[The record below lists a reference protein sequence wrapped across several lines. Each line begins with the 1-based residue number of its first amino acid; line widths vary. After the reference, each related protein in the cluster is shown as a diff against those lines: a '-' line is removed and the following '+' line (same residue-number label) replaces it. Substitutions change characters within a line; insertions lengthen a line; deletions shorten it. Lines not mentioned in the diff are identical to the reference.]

1 MMPMRAPVSDLP
13 LILEDVSLLARE
25 VTILD
30 RVSLTFG
37 SGAPTMLV
45 GPNGSGKSS
54 LMRVA
59 MGLVP
64 PSRGRVTYGGRTGV
78 PPTRRAIVF
87 QRPVMLR
94 RTAAANLAYALA
106 AAGVARDLRSA
117 AAQELLDRVG
127 LSALSERPARRMS
140 GGEQQR
146 LAIARALAKQPEILF
161 LDEPTA
167 SLDPAATK
175 ATEDIIRGIAARG
188 IKIVM
193 ATHDLGEARRLGG
206 EIVLMNRGRVVEVAD
221 AQTFFTAPAT
231 DAARRFVAGEL
242 LV

>member
-1 MMPMRAPVSDLP
+1 MNAMRAPATDLP
-13 LILEDVSLLARE
+13 LMLEDVSLLARE

-30 RVSLTFG
+30 HVSLTFAA
-37 SGAPTMLV
+37 GAPTMLV

-54 LMRVA
+54 LMRIA
-59 MGLVP
+59 MGLNA
-64 PSRGRVTYGGRTGV
+64 PSSGRVTYGGRSDV
-78 PPTRRAIVF
+78 PPVRRAIVF

-94 RTAAANLAYALA
+94 RSAAGNLTYALA
-106 AAGVARDLRSA
+106 AAGVPRAERDA
-117 AAQELLDRVG
+117 AAQDLLDRVG
-127 LSALSERPARRMS
+127 LGALSDRPARRMS

-146 LAIARALAKQPEILF
+146 LAIARALAKEPEILF

-175 ATEDIIRGIAARG
+175 ATEDIISGIAARG

-206 EIVLMNRGRVVEVAD
+206 EIVLMNRGRIVEVAD
-221 AQTFFTAPAT
+221 ANTFFTSPVT

>member
-1 MMPMRAPVSDLP
+1 MMAMRAPATDLP
-13 LILEDVSLLARE
+13 LILDNVSLTARD

-30 RVSLTFG
+30 RVSLTL
-37 SGAPTMLV
+37 SAGAPTMLV

-59 MGLVP
+59 MGLAAP
-64 PSRGRVTYGGRTGV
+64 TGGHVTYGGRTGV
-78 PPTRRAIVF
+78 PPVRRAIVF

-94 RTAAANLAYALA
+94 RSAAANLTYALA
-106 AAGVARDLRSA
+106 AAGVKRAERDA

-127 LSALSERPARRMS
+127 LGHLGDRPARRMS

-146 LAIARALAKQPEILF
+146 LAIARALAKDPEILF

-175 ATEDIIRGIAARG
+175 ATEDIIAGIAARG

-206 EIVLMNRGRVVEVAD
+206 EIVLMNRGRIVEVAD
-221 AQTFFTAPAT
+221 TQTFFTSPKT

>member
-1 MMPMRAPVSDLP
+1 MAMRAPLSDLP
-13 LILEDVSLLARE
+13 VMLEEVSLLARE

-30 RVSLTFG
+30 RVTLSFAA
-37 SGAPTMLV
+37 GAPTVLV
-45 GPNGSGKSS
+45 GPNGSGKTS

-59 MGLVP
+59 MGLARPTAGRVKFGGRSDVP
-64 PSRGRVTYGGRTGV
+64 PL
-78 PPTRRAIVF
+78 RRAIVF

-94 RTAAANLAYALA
+94 RSALGNLRYALA
-106 AAGVARDLRSA
+106 AADVPRTERSKRA
-117 AAQELLDRVG
+117 DELLALVG
-127 LSALSERPARRMS
+127 LRGLSERPARRMS

-146 LAIARALAKQPEILF
+146 LAIARALAKEPEILF

-175 ATEDIIRGIAARG
+175 ATEDIIQSIAARG

-193 ATHDLGEARRLGG
+193 ATHDLGEARRLAG
-206 EIVLMNRGRVVEVAD
+206 EIVLMHRGRIVEIAD
-221 AQTFFTAPAT
+221 TTTFFNSPKT
-231 DAARRFVAGEL
+231 DAARRFVSGEL

>member
-1 MMPMRAPVSDLP
+1 MNAMRAPATDLP

-30 RVSLTFG
+30 HVSLTFAA
-37 SGAPTMLV
+37 GAPTMLV

-54 LMRVA
+54 LIRVA
-59 MGLVP
+59 MGLSS
-64 PSRGRVTYGGRTGV
+64 PSSGRVTYGGRAGV
-78 PPTRRAIVF
+78 APTRRAIVF

-94 RTAAANLAYALA
+94 RSASGNLRYALA
-106 AAGVARDLRSA
+106 AAGMKRARRDA
-117 AAQELLDRVG
+117 AAQDLLDRVG
-127 LSALSERPARRMS
+127 LGSLRDRPARRMS

-146 LAIARALAKQPEILF
+146 LAIARALAKEPEILF

-175 ATEDIIRGIAARG
+175 ATEDIISGIAARG

-221 AQTFFTAPAT
+221 AQTFFTAPKT
-231 DAARRFVAGEL
+231 DAARRFAAGEL

>member
-1 MMPMRAPVSDLP
+1 MNAMRAPASDLP
-13 LILEDVSLLARE
+13 LMLEEVSLLARE

-30 RVSLTFG
+30 HVTLSFAA
-37 SGAPTMLV
+37 GAPTMLV

-54 LMRVA
+54 LMRIA
-59 MGLVP
+59 MGLSS
-64 PSRGRVTYGGRTGV
+64 PSSGRVTYGGHSNV
-78 PPTRRAIVF
+78 PPVRRAIVF

-94 RTAAANLAYALA
+94 RSAAGNVTYALA
-106 AAGVARDLRSA
+106 AAGVPRAERDA

-127 LSALSERPARRMS
+127 LGALSDRPARRMS

-146 LAIARALAKQPEILF
+146 LAIARALAKAPEILF

-175 ATEDIIRGIAARG
+175 ATEDIIAGIAARG
-188 IKIVM
+188 IKVVM

-206 EIVLMNRGRVVEVAD
+206 EIVLMNKGRVIEVAD
-221 AQTFFTAPAT
+221 AKTFFTSPKT

>member
-1 MMPMRAPVSDLP
+1 MAMRAPLSDLP
-13 LILEDVSLLARE
+13 VMLEEVSLLARE

-30 RVSLTFG
+30 HVTLTFAA
-37 SGAPTMLV
+37 GAPTVLV
-45 GPNGSGKSS
+45 GPNGSGKTS

-59 MGLVP
+59 MGLIRPTAGRVSFGGRSDVP
-64 PSRGRVTYGGRTGV
+64 PL
-78 PPTRRAIVF
+78 RRAIVF

-94 RTAAANLAYALA
+94 RSAIGNLRFALA
-106 AAGVARDLRSA
+106 AASVPRTERSTRA
-117 AAQELLDRVG
+117 DELLALVG
-127 LSALSERPARRMS
+127 LRGLGERPARCMS

-146 LAIARALAKQPEILF
+146 LAIARALAKEPEILF

-175 ATEDIIRGIAARG
+175 ATEDIIQSIAARG

-193 ATHDLGEARRLGG
+193 ATHDLGEARRLAG
-206 EIVLMNRGRVVEVAD
+206 EIVLMHRGRIVEIAD
-221 AQTFFTAPAT
+221 TTTFFNSPKT
-231 DAARRFVAGEL
+231 DAARRFVSGEL

>member
-1 MMPMRAPVSDLP
+1 MAMRAPATDLP

-30 RVSLTFG
+30 HVSLTFAT
-37 SGAPTMLV
+37 GAPTMLV

-59 MGLVP
+59 MGLSS
-64 PSRGRVTYGGRTGV
+64 PSRGRVAYGGRPGV

-94 RTAAANLAYALA
+94 RSASGNLRYALA
-106 AAGVARDLRSA
+106 TAGMKRAERGA

-127 LSALSERPARRMS
+127 LGALSERPARRMS

-146 LAIARALAKQPEILF
+146 LAIARALAKEPEILF

-175 ATEDIIRGIAARG
+175 ATEDIIAGIAARG

-206 EIVLMNRGRVVEVAD
+206 EIVLMNRGRIVEVAD
-221 AQTFFTAPAT
+221 TQTFFTSPKT

>member
-1 MMPMRAPVSDLP
+1 MAMRAPASDLP
-13 LILEDVSLLARE
+13 LMLEDVSLLARE

-30 RVSLTFG
+30 HVSLTFAV
-37 SGAPTMLV
+37 GAPTMLV

-59 MGLVP
+59 MGLSSP
-64 PSRGRVTYGGRTGV
+64 NSGRVTYGGRTDV
-78 PPTRRAIVF
+78 PPVRRAIVF

-94 RTAAANLAYALA
+94 RTAAGNLRYALA
-106 AAGVARDLRSA
+106 AAGIPRAERDA

-127 LSALSERPARRMS
+127 LGALSDRPARRMS

-146 LAIARALAKQPEILF
+146 LAIARALAKEPEILF

-175 ATEDIIRGIAARG
+175 GTEDIIAGIAARG

-206 EIVLMNRGRVVEVAD
+206 EIVLMNRGRIVEVAET
-221 AQTFFTAPAT
+221 QTFFTSPAT
-231 DAARRFVAGEL
+231 DAARRFAAGEL

>member
-1 MMPMRAPVSDLP
+1 MTAMRAFATDLP
-13 LILEDVSLLARE
+13 LMLEDVSLLARE

-30 RVSLTFG
+30 HVRLTFAA
-37 SGAPTMLV
+37 GAPTMLV

-54 LMRVA
+54 LMRIA
-59 MGLVP
+59 MGLAVP
-64 PSRGRVTYGGRTGV
+64 SSGRVTYGGRSGV
-78 PPTRRAIVF
+78 PPVRRAIVF

-94 RTAAANLAYALA
+94 RTASGNLRYALA
-106 AAGVARDLRSA
+106 AAGMPRAERDA

-127 LSALSERPARRMS
+127 LGALSERPARRMS

-146 LAIARALAKQPEILF
+146 LAIARALAKEPEILF

-175 ATEDIIRGIAARG
+175 ATEDIISGIAARG

-221 AQTFFTAPAT
+221 ASTFFSSPKT

>member
-1 MMPMRAPVSDLP
+1 MAMRAPATDLP
-13 LILEDVSLLARE
+13 LMLEDVSLLARE

-30 RVSLTFG
+30 HVTLTIAA
-37 SGAPTMLV
+37 GAPTMLV

-54 LMRVA
+54 LMRLA
-59 MGLVP
+59 MGLAS
-64 PSRGRVTYGGRTGV
+64 PSRGRVTYAGRIDV
-78 PPTRRAIVF
+78 PPVRRAIVF

-94 RTAAANLAYALA
+94 RTASGNLRYALA
-106 AAGVARDLRSA
+106 AAGIPRAERDA

-127 LSALSERPARRMS
+127 LGALSERPARRMS

-146 LAIARALAKQPEILF
+146 LAIARALAKAPEILF

-175 ATEDIIRGIAARG
+175 ATEDIIAGIAARG

-206 EIVLMNRGRVVEVAD
+206 EIVLMNRGRIVEVAD
-221 AQTFFTAPAT
+221 AQTFFTSPKT

>member
-1 MMPMRAPVSDLP
+1 MSMRAPPTDLP
-13 LILEDVSLLARE
+13 VMLEDVSLLARE

-30 RVSLTFG
+30 NVTLMLGT
-37 SGAPTMLV
+37 GAPTVLV
-45 GPNGSGKSS
+45 GPNGSGKTS

-64 PSRGRVTYGGRTGV
+64 PTRGRVTFGGRSDV
-78 PPTRRAIVF
+78 PPLRRAIVF

-94 RTAAANLAYALA
+94 RSALGNLRYALA
-106 AAGVARDLRSA
+106 AADVPRAERNERA
-117 AAQELLDRVG
+117 EKLLALVG
-127 LSALSERPARRMS
+127 LTGRGDRPARRMS

-146 LAIARALAKQPEILF
+146 LAIARALAKEPEILF

-175 ATEDIIRGIAARG
+175 ATEDIIQNIAARG

-193 ATHDLGEARRLGG
+193 STHDLGEARRLGG
-206 EIVLMNRGRVVEVAD
+206 DIVLMNRGRIVEIAD
-221 AQTFFTAPAT
+221 TQTFFTSPKT

>member
-1 MMPMRAPVSDLP
+1 
-13 LILEDVSLLARE
+13 
-25 VTILD
+25 
-30 RVSLTFG
+30 
-37 SGAPTMLV
+37 
-45 GPNGSGKSS
+45 
-54 LMRVA
+54 

-64 PSRGRVTYGGRTGV
+64 PTRGRVTFGGRSGV
-78 PPTRRAIVF
+78 PPIRRAIVF

-94 RTAAANLAYALA
+94 RTAAGNLRYALA
-106 AAGVARDLRSA
+106 AAGMKRSERSA
-117 AAQELLDRVG
+117 AAEELLDRVG

-146 LAIARALAKQPEILF
+146 LAIARALAKDPDILF

-175 ATEDIIRGIAARG
+175 ATEDIVRDISARG

-193 ATHDLGEARRLGG
+193 STHNIGQARRLAGD
-206 EIVLMNRGRVVEVAD
+206 IVLMHRGRVIEAAD
-221 AQTFFTAPAT
+221 NATFFTSPRT
-231 DAARRFVAGEL
+231 EEARRFVEGEL

>member
-1 MMPMRAPVSDLP
+1 MVMRAPATDLP
-13 LILEDVSLLARE
+13 LMLEDVSLLARE

-30 RVSLTFG
+30 HVSLTFAA
-37 SGAPTMLV
+37 GAPTMLV

-59 MGLVP
+59 MGLSSP
-64 PSRGRVTYGGRTGV
+64 TRGRVTYGGRSDM
-78 PPTRRAIVF
+78 PPVRRAIVF

-94 RTAAANLAYALA
+94 RTAAGNLRYALA
-106 AAGVARDLRSA
+106 AAGIPRAERDA

-127 LSALSERPARRMS
+127 LGALSDRPARRMS

-146 LAIARALAKQPEILF
+146 LAIARALAKEPEIL
-161 LDEPTA
+161 
-167 SLDPAATK
+167 
-175 ATEDIIRGIAARG
+175 
-188 IKIVM
+188 M

-221 AQTFFTAPAT
+221 AQTFFTSPKT

>member
-1 MMPMRAPVSDLP
+1 MTAMRAPATDLP
-13 LILEDVSLLARE
+13 LMLEDVSLLARE

-30 RVSLTFG
+30 HVRLTFAA
-37 SGAPTMLV
+37 GAPTMLV

-54 LMRVA
+54 LIRVA
-59 MGLVP
+59 MGLVRP
-64 PSRGRVTYGGRTGV
+64 TRGRVTYGGRSDV

-94 RTAAANLAYALA
+94 RSAAGNLTYALA
-106 AAGVARDLRSA
+106 AAGMKRAERDA

-127 LSALSERPARRMS
+127 LGALRERPARRMS

-146 LAIARALAKQPEILF
+146 LAIARALAREPEILF

-175 ATEDIIRGIAARG
+175 ATEDIIAGIAARG
-188 IKIVM
+188 IKIM
-193 ATHDLGEARRLGG
+193 MISAKREGS
-206 EIVLMNRGRVVEVAD
+206 
-221 AQTFFTAPAT
+221 
-231 DAARRFVAGEL
+231 AARSC
-242 LV
+242 

>member
-1 MMPMRAPVSDLP
+1 MMAMRAPASDLP
-13 LILEDVSLLARE
+13 LILDDVSLLAHG

-30 RVSLTFG
+30 GISLNLAP
-37 SGAPTMLV
+37 GAPTMLV

-64 PSRGRVTYGGRTGV
+64 PTRGRVTYGGRADV

-94 RTAAANLAYALA
+94 RSAAANLTYALA
-106 AAGVARDLRSA
+106 AAGVARDQRSA

-127 LSALSERPARRMS
+127 LSALGERPARRMS

-175 ATEDIIRGIAARG
+175 ATEDIIRTIAAEG

-206 EIVLMNRGRVVEVAD
+206 EIVLMNKGRIVEVAD
-221 AQTFFTAPAT
+221 TQTFFTSPRT

>member
-1 MMPMRAPVSDLP
+1 MAMRAPASDLP
-13 LILEDVSLLARE
+13 LMLEDVSLLARE

-30 RVSLTFG
+30 HVTLSFAA
-37 SGAPTMLV
+37 GAPTMLV

-54 LMRVA
+54 LMRIA

-64 PSRGRVTYGGRTGV
+64 PSSGRVTYGGRSDV
-78 PPTRRAIVF
+78 PPVRRAIVF

-94 RTAAANLAYALA
+94 RTASGNLRYALA
-106 AAGVARDLRSA
+106 AAGMPRAERDA

-127 LSALSERPARRMS
+127 LGALSDRPARRMS

-146 LAIARALAKQPEILF
+146 LAIARALAKEPEILF

-175 ATEDIIRGIAARG
+175 ATEDIIAGIAARG

-206 EIVLMNRGRVVEVAD
+206 EIVLMNRGRIVEVAD
-221 AQTFFTAPAT
+221 TQTFFNSPAT

>member
-1 MMPMRAPVSDLP
+1 MNAMRAPASDLP
-13 LILEDVSLLARE
+13 LMLEEVSLLARE

-30 RVSLTFG
+30 RVSLTFAA
-37 SGAPTMLV
+37 GAPTMLV

-54 LMRVA
+54 LMRIA
-59 MGLVP
+59 MGLSS
-64 PSRGRVTYGGRTGV
+64 PSSGRVTYGGHSNV
-78 PPTRRAIVF
+78 PPVRRAIVF

-94 RTAAANLAYALA
+94 RSAAGNLTYALA
-106 AAGVARDLRSA
+106 AAGVPRAERDA
-117 AAQELLDRVG
+117 AAHELLDRVG
-127 LSALSERPARRMS
+127 LGALSDRPARRMS

-146 LAIARALAKQPEILF
+146 LAIARALAKAPEILF

-175 ATEDIIRGIAARG
+175 ATEDIIAGIAARG

-206 EIVLMNRGRVVEVAD
+206 EIVLMNKGRVIEVAD
-221 AQTFFTAPAT
+221 AQTFFTSPKT
-231 DAARRFVAGEL
+231 DAAGRFVAGEL

>member
-1 MMPMRAPVSDLP
+1 MNAMRAPATDLP
-13 LILEDVSLLARE
+13 LMLEDVSLLARE

-30 RVSLTFG
+30 HVSLTLAA
-37 SGAPTMLV
+37 GAPTILV

-54 LMRVA
+54 LMRIA
-59 MGLVP
+59 MGLNS
-64 PSRGRVTYGGRTGV
+64 PSSGRVTYGGRSDV
-78 PPTRRAIVF
+78 RPVRRAIVF

-94 RTAAANLAYALA
+94 RSAAGNLTYALA
-106 AAGVARDLRSA
+106 AAGIKRAERDA
-117 AAQELLDRVG
+117 AVQELLDRVG
-127 LSALSERPARRMS
+127 LGALSDRPARRMS

-146 LAIARALAKQPEILF
+146 LAIARALAKEPEILF

-175 ATEDIIRGIAARG
+175 ATEDIIASIAAHG

-206 EIVLMNRGRVVEVAD
+206 EIVLMNRGRIVEVAD
-221 AQTFFTAPAT
+221 TNTFFTAPKT

>member
-1 MMPMRAPVSDLP
+1 MMPMRAPATDLP
-13 LILEDVSLLARE
+13 LMLEDVSLLARE

-30 RVSLTFG
+30 HVSLTFAT
-37 SGAPTMLV
+37 GAPTMLV

-64 PSRGRVTYGGRTGV
+64 PSRGRVTYGGRTDV

-94 RTAAANLAYALA
+94 RSAAGNLTYALA
-106 AAGVARDLRSA
+106 AAGMPRAERDA

-127 LSALSERPARRMS
+127 LGALADRPARRMS

-146 LAIARALAKQPEILF
+146 LAIARALAKEPEILF

-175 ATEDIIRGIAARG
+175 ATEDIIAGIAARG

-206 EIVLMNRGRVVEVAD
+206 EIVLMNRGRIVEIAD
-221 AQTFFTAPAT
+221 TQTFFTSPGT

>member
-1 MMPMRAPVSDLP
+1 MTMRAPLTDLP
-13 LILEDVSLLARE
+13 VMLEEVSLLARE

-30 RVSLTFG
+30 NVTLTLG
-37 SGAPTMLV
+37 AGAPTMLV
-45 GPNGSGKSS
+45 GPNGSGKTS

-64 PSRGRVTYGGRTGV
+64 PTRGRVTFGGRTDV
-78 PPTRRAIVF
+78 PPLRRAIVF

-94 RTAAANLAYALA
+94 RSALGNLRYALA
-106 AAGVARDLRSA
+106 AADVPRAERTERA
-117 AAQELLDRVG
+117 EKLLALVG
-127 LSALSERPARRMS
+127 LTGRDDRPARRMS

-146 LAIARALAKQPEILF
+146 LAIARALAKEPEILF

-175 ATEDIIRGIAARG
+175 ATEDIIQSIAARG

-193 ATHDLGEARRLGG
+193 STHDLGEARRLGG
-206 EIVLMNRGRVVEVAD
+206 DIVLMNRGRIVETAD
-221 AQTFFTAPAT
+221 TQTFFTSPKT

>member
-1 MMPMRAPVSDLP
+1 MAMRAPLSDLP
-13 LILEDVSLLARE
+13 VMLEEVSLLARE

-30 RVSLTFG
+30 HITLNFAA
-37 SGAPTMLV
+37 GAPTVLV
-45 GPNGSGKSS
+45 GPNGSGKTS

-59 MGLVP
+59 MGLVRP
-64 PSRGRVTYGGRTGV
+64 TAGRVTFGGRSDV
-78 PPTRRAIVF
+78 PPLRRAIVF

-94 RTAAANLAYALA
+94 RSAIGNLRYALA
-106 AAGVARDLRSA
+106 AANVPRNERGKRAD
-117 AAQELLDRVG
+117 ELLGLVG
-127 LSALSERPARRMS
+127 LSGLGERPARRMS

-146 LAIARALAKQPEILF
+146 LAIARALAKEPEILF

-175 ATEDIIRGIAARG
+175 ATEDIIQTIAARG

-193 ATHDLGEARRLGG
+193 ATHDLGEARRLAG
-206 EIVLMNRGRVVEVAD
+206 EIVLMHRGRIVEIAD
-221 AQTFFTAPAT
+221 TATFFNAPKT
-231 DAARRFVAGEL
+231 DAVRRFVSGEL